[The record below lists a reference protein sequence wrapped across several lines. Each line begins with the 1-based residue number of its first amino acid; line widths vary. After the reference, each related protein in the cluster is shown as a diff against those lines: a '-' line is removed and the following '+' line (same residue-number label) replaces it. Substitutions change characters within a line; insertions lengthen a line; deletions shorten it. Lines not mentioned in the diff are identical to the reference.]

1 MLALLL
7 ALLVQDRPVLPAPD
21 DDGTRT
27 RAAPAEGEEIVVRG
41 NRDMGRFRTGPIDGS
56 RWAEKPLRPEVKLPG
71 GGQAAVRAEQRD
83 VGGVSVPAAMVTL
96 KIPLGRKL
104 KK

>member
-7 ALLVQDRPVLPAPD
+7 ALLVQDRPSLPAPD
-21 DDGTRT
+21 EDGTRT
-27 RAAPAEGEEIVVRG
+27 RSAESEEIVVRG
-41 NRDMGRFRTGPIDGS
+41 NRDMTRFRTGPIDGS
-56 RWAEKPLRPEVKLPG
+56 RWAEKPLRPQVRLPG
-71 GGQAAVRAEQRD
+71 GGQAAVHADQRD

-96 KIPLGRKL
+96 KLPLGRKP